1 MNQNPFSSALWIG
14 AKEGCEAPIIS
25 RKFCLDN
32 LPGSSKLYITSL
44 GFFEAYINGKKVTEY
59 KFVPVQTD
67 FEKRE
72 TANFLYPIHDEFTH
86 RIYFYEFDVKDLLVL
101 GENTLEIHL
110 GNGWYHQSER
120 DIEGDMRYGT
130 VLKAIY
136 NLDCG
141 DVSFASNGSETWTE
155 SEIRYNNLFVGEVID
170 KTFKAEVENKVE
182 VYPNPD
188 SLLCEAKGTPDKVI
202 RTITPTLLGEKDG
215 KKVYDVG
222 ENISGVVRLYA
233 KGEKGEKSVLT
244 FAEEINDDLSLN
256 YDSTGYKHTCRSGC
270 DQTMRDTFICSGN
283 EDIFEPKFIW
293 HAFRYFNVEGPVDKV
308 EILVIHSDCDV
319 TSSFKSSSE
328 GLNFLYDAFIRTQL
342 DNMHGSF
349 PSDCP
354 HRERLGYT
362 GDGQLGAR
370 PAMMFLDTKE
380 FYRKWIQDILD
391 CQDLKSGH
399 VQHTAPF
406 MGGGGGP
413 GGWGCAIVFVPFEYY
428 KQFGDIQV
436 LKDAYEPILKWFGYL
451 KTRMD
456 NNLITREE
464 EKGWCLGDW
473 CVLEKLE
480 MPAPFV
486 NTCLF
491 VKALRQFFKMA
502 EILGKNDDLSSLKK
516 LEQDLCEAIKA
527 NFLSDDGHFCGGKN
541 GADLFAYEIG
551 LLDDSVMDEV
561 AKDYEEKGNINTGIF
576 GTPLLFDALFAKGY
590 ADTALSLYDSEKL
603 GSFLYMKRHGAT
615 TLWEE
620 WDGNNSHNHPMFGG
634 CASHLFTSILGCR
647 QTEDSYGYKE
657 IVIKP
662 QLPKGLD
669 FAEGEFTTVNGK
681 IKIGFK
687 RDGNK
692 VLFNIKLA
700 KTIEANFEYE
710 GENFKLES
718 NIKKDTFEVN
728 FETL

>member
-1 MNQNPFSSALWIG
+1 M
-14 AKEGCEAPIIS
+14 
-25 RKFCLDN
+25 
-32 LPGSSKLYITSL
+32 
-44 GFFEAYINGKKVTEY
+44 
-59 KFVPVQTD
+59 
-67 FEKRE
+67 
-72 TANFLYPIHDEFTH
+72 
-86 RIYFYEFDVKDLLVL
+86 
-101 GENTLEIHL
+101 
-110 GNGWYHQSER
+110 
-120 DIEGDMRYGT
+120 
-130 VLKAIY
+130 
-136 NLDCG
+136 
-141 DVSFASNGSETWTE
+141 
-155 SEIRYNNLFVGEVID
+155 
-170 KTFKAEVENKVE
+170 
-182 VYPNPD
+182 
-188 SLLCEAKGTPDKVI
+188 
-202 RTITPTLLGEKDG
+202 
-215 KKVYDVG
+215 
-222 ENISGVVRLYA
+222 
-233 KGEKGEKSVLT
+233 
-244 FAEEINDDLSLN
+244 
-256 YDSTGYKHTCRSGC
+256 
-270 DQTMRDTFICSGN
+270 
-283 EDIFEPKFIW
+283 
-293 HAFRYFNVEGPVDKV
+293 

-561 AKDYEEKGNINTGIF
+561 AKDYEEKGNSEFICEVSLPIARAEALAVTPMEKAHTKAAASVMRRIMETDTTFNKEHTATGHWNF
-576 GTPLLFDALFAKGY
+576 FSRKDMEQKDHSRNGMHYCKKYY
-590 ADTALSLYDSEKL
+590 AIMS
-603 GSFLYMKRHGAT
+603 G
-615 TLWEE
+615 
-620 WDGNNSHNHPMFGG
+620 
-634 CASHLFTSILGCR
+634 
-647 QTEDSYGYKE
+647 
-657 IVIKP
+657 
-662 QLPKGLD
+662 
-669 FAEGEFTTVNGK
+669 
-681 IKIGFK
+681 
-687 RDGNK
+687 
-692 VLFNIKLA
+692 
-700 KTIEANFEYE
+700 
-710 GENFKLES
+710 
-718 NIKKDTFEVN
+718 
-728 FETL
+728 